1 MKSVGTSKVRLILV
15 GMLLLAV
22 LTACAPATQAPAAQE
37 PAAPA
42 VTAATAAAAP
52 AAATGHQ
59 VKKVAMVLPGR
70 IDDLAWN
77 TAAYNGLQVLKDKLG
92 VEVIHVE
99 SIDPADAERVLRDF
113 ASQGYDLIVAHS
125 YDYGDAVARVAKDF
139 PEIYFLHGTAEG
151 NGANYANYDIPSHEG
166 GYLIGMLAG
175 GLTRSN
181 VIGIVN
187 SFDIPSMVMV
197 SEAFKLGVKQTNPSA
212 KVIETFVGAWNDAA
226 KGGEAA
232 NAQVDAQA
240 DFIMAMGDHTGLGA
254 IQAAQKRGVLAAG
267 LYADQNAAAPETVVT
282 CIENRFEVIMEK
294 AIADI
299 AAGTYAGKSYLPT
312 LPDGAVTLSSYHSL
326 ESQIPQEL
334 KDKVAQ
340 ATEQIKSGAL
350 TVPIIT
356 TPTK

>member
-1 MKSVGTSKVRLILV
+1 MKSVRFLIV
-15 GMLLLAV
+15 GLLALAV
-22 LTACAPATQAPAAQE
+22 LTACAPSAPA
-37 PAAPA
+37 PAP
-42 VTAATAAAAP
+42 AAAAP
-52 AAATGHQ
+52 TAAPVASSGAAGHQ
-59 VKKVAMVLPGR
+59 IKKIAMVLPGR

-77 TAAYNGLQVLKDKLG
+77 TAAYNGLQDAKKNAG
-92 VEVIHVE
+92 VEVMHVE
-99 SIDPADAERVLRDF
+99 NVDPADVERVLRDF

-139 PEIYFLHGTAEG
+139 PNVYFLHGTAEG
-151 NGANYANYDIPSHEG
+151 HGANYANYDIPSHEG
-166 GYLIGMLAG
+166 GYLVGMLAG
-175 GLTRSN
+175 GLTKSN

-197 SEAFKLGVKQTNPSA
+197 SEAFKLGVKETNPNA

-232 NAQVDAQA
+232 NAQVDAKA

-267 LYADQNAAAPETVVT
+267 LYADQNAAAPDTVVT
-282 CIENRFEVIMEK
+282 SIDNRFGVIIQK

-299 AAGTYAGKSYLPT
+299 AAGTFANKSYLPT
-312 LPDGAVTLSSYHSL
+312 MPDGAVALTPYHGFDSK
-326 ESQIPQEL
+326 IPQDL
-334 KDKVAQ
+334 KDKVA
-340 ATEQIKSGAL
+340 AAEAKIKSGEL
-350 TVPIIT
+350 KVPVIT